1 VKRARAPILEK
12 SYWGVSTMKF
22 TTLLAATAGACLL
35 STGAFATATTPA
47 ACTGLPGHDQLQLQL
62 GTAVGATG
70 NGGLGFNMWATIVA
84 NDGTVCAV
92 AFSGT
97 QYTDQWLA
105 SRVIS
110 AQKASTS
117 NGLSLAVVT
126 GASKNGQLALASG
139 NLYSPDREGG
149 SLLGL
154 QFSNPVSATNAYQV
168 NGQPAVV
175 PDPTTFG
182 TTSDP
187 MIGQPIGGINVFGG
201 GLALYDIN
209 GNKVGGIGVS
219 GDTSCT
225 DHMVAWRTRH
235 LLGLDNLAV
244 PGKIINGPASLFAK
258 DSQHPDN
265 LIYDMPNNTQL
276 VGPNKVPVEG
286 NNAVS
291 PSGFGHPMCLNT
303 PTPQANPG
311 GYPTAAGLPAVGPT
325 PPSGH

>member
-1 VKRARAPILEK
+1 
-12 SYWGVSTMKF
+12 MKCK
-22 TTLLAATAGACLL
+22 TLLAATAGACLL
-35 STGAFATATTPA
+35 STGAFAATATLCSA
-47 ACTGLPGHDQLQLQL
+47 LPTHDQLQSALQA
-62 GTAVGATG
+62 AVGTSG
-70 NGGLGFNMWATIVA
+70 NGGLGFNMWGTIVA

-97 QYTDQWLA
+97 KYTDQWLA

-117 NGLSLAVVT
+117 NGLSLATVS
-126 GASKNGQLALASG
+126 GASSAGQLALASG

-168 NGQPAVV
+168 NGAPGVV

-187 MIGQPIGGINVFGG
+187 MVGQPIGGINVFGG
-201 GLALYDIN
+201 GLALYDVN

-235 LLGLDNLAV
+235 GLGLDNLAV
-244 PGKIINGPASLFAK
+244 KGKAIAGPASLFAG
-258 DSQHPDN
+258 DATHPDN
-265 LIYDMPNNTQL
+265 LIYDMPNNTQA

-291 PSGFGHPMCLNT
+291 PSGFGHPMCLNSPKT
-303 PTPQANPG
+303 QNNPPPPG
-311 GYPTAAGLPAVGPT
+311 ASVGYPTPTGLPAVGPA
-325 PPSGH
+325 PSGG